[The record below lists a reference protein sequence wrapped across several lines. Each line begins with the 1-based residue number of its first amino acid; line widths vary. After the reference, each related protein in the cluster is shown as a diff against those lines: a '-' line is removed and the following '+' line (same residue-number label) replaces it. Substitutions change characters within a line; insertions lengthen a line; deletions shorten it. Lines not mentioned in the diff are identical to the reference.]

1 MEQYPNLPGFI
12 ANIRED
18 GLQIMPT
25 AALTNRVLLIGTA
38 SKGPLFT
45 PIRVSKV
52 EDADSIFG
60 AYHNDGKIIKN
71 GKVEMN
77 LLLALRQAYGAGCRD
92 IVLVRI
98 PNGLGS
104 SLVLKDS
111 ADSDGIILRL
121 EQELGSAYDD
131 KARVVVNANSISLW
145 SVSDGEKFLK
155 DESQKATAT
164 IAIDEFDS
172 LEEIAD
178 AINEVNDITGV
189 VAELADG
196 ATGEGLKAVEGATL
210 TNFQSFEIGTDYSE
224 EGIPTLKTELAKAYD
239 LLLDF
244 PADIVVPVGFY
255 VDVDITTKL
264 VDKENA
270 DKLADFCAQASKR
283 SRRTIG
289 VISTSPLTNPTPA
302 RVALYVNALIDS
314 SFSNLY
320 PGGEGENG
328 KFISITVGEFL
339 FNNGNIG
346 TYSDTQASAYAGLI
360 SSLRPHSST
369 TNKIVA
375 NAIGLKYVLQPQQ
388 LNDLS
393 AKRLVTFRNKLTS
406 GIVCTDGITCAKPG
420 SDFTRLSTLRIANS
434 VVSVVRQVSEP
445 FIGEALDNNKYDAIK
460 TAIDSALNNLQDD
473 GAILDKE
480 FSVYFA
486 NEQDSINGILTI
498 ELSIVP
504 AMEVRRIVLKLAL
517 TPTLG

>member
-12 ANIRED
+12 ANIRDD
-18 GLQIMPT
+18 GLQIMPNI
-25 AALTNRVLLIGTA
+25 ALTNRVLLIGTA

-52 EDADSIFG
+52 EDADAIFG
-60 AYHNDGKIIKN
+60 PYHDNGKIIKN
-71 GKVEMN
+71 GNVEMN
-77 LLLALRQAYGAGCRD
+77 LLLALRQSYGAGCRD

-104 SLVLKDS
+104 SVTLKDS
-111 ADSDGIILRL
+111 TDADAIVLRL
-121 EQELGSAYDD
+121 EQELGTIHDN
-131 KARVVVNANSISLW
+131 KARVVVDAESVSLW
-145 SVSDGEKFLK
+145 SVADGEKYIK
-155 DESQKATAT
+155 DSTQKETAKVT
-164 IAIDEFDS
+164 IAGLNS
-172 LEEIAD
+172 LEEISE
-178 AINEVNDITGV
+178 AINSVKDLTGI
-189 VAELADG
+189 VAEVVDG
-196 ATGEGLKAVEGATL
+196 AAGTGLKTLASATL
-210 TNFQSFEIGTDYSE
+210 TNFQPFEIGADYSDT
-224 EGIPTLKTELAKAYD
+224 GVPTLKSELAKAYD

-255 VDVDITTKL
+255 VDVNTATKQ
-264 VDKENA
+264 VNKENA
-270 DKLADFCAQASKR
+270 DKLADFCAKASAR
-283 SRRTIG
+283 SGRTIG
-289 VISTSPLTNPTPA
+289 VIATSPLDNPTPA
-302 RVALYVNALIDS
+302 RIALYVNTLTDV

-320 PGGEGENG
+320 PGEDGDNG
-328 KFISITVGEFL
+328 KFINITIGEFL
-339 FNNGNIG
+339 FNDGNIG
-346 TYSDTQASAYAGLI
+346 TYSDVQAAAYAGLI
-360 SSLRPHSST
+360 SSLRPHSAT

-375 NAIGLKYVLQPQQ
+375 NAVGLKYVLHPQQ

-393 AKRLVTFRNKLTS
+393 AKRLVTFRNKLIS

-434 VVSVVRQVSEP
+434 VVNVVRQVTEP

-460 TAIDSALNNLQDD
+460 TAIDSALDNLHKD

-486 NEQDSINGILTI
+486 NVQDSINGILTV

-517 TPTLG
+517 TPTLS